1 MAKVRIKTMKD
12 GLPVVLQNPCFLP
25 DGSSL
30 VESWDRMSDT
40 VTVTVKPVD
49 SEELTVLKFARIQ
62 YEDLI
67 RGIRKSNP

>member
-1 MAKVRIKTMKD
+1 MVRRW
-12 GLPVVLQNPCFLP
+12 L
-25 DGSSL
+25 SL
-30 VESWDRMSDT
+30 GIVSDT